1 MRVLLLSMGWLG
13 FYLYLYLCHLFIV
26 FIYFVVMI
34 KTTRYPVLF
43 VFVFVLWLS
52 FGTQCILV
60 VGSHG
65 PGTQCVEII
74 ENVEM
79 MMQAVGV
86 GGFHQE
92 QFRSAIVVSVMF
104 QSGREFLH
112 RRYSFASGGSS
123 GGSIV
128 RVMMRFGHELIQLA
142 LLLLLLLLLELNVIV
157 IIRQGNAIRKGVA
170 LTSHHHDVVVVVVA
184 LDSDSID
191 VVVVDGVNDGVVAIV
206 FIVARH
212 SHVILVLFLF
222 VRR

>member
-79 MMQAVGV
+79 MMQAMGV
-86 GGFHQE
+86 GGFHRE

-142 LLLLLLLLLELNVIV
+142 LLLLLLLLELNVIV

-206 FIVARH
+206 FIVAHH

>member
-52 FGTQCILV
+52 FSFGTQCILV

-79 MMQAVGV
+79 MMQAMGV

-142 LLLLLLLLLELNVIV
+142 LLLLLLLLELNVIV

-170 LTSHHHDVVVVVVA
+170 LTSHHHDVVVV
-184 LDSDSID
+184 
-191 VVVVDGVNDGVVAIV
+191 NDGVVTIV
-206 FIVARH
+206 FIVAHH

>member
-142 LLLLLLLLLELNVIV
+142 LLLLLLEELNVIV

-170 LTSHHHDVVVVVVA
+170 LTSHHHDVVVV
-184 LDSDSID
+184 
-191 VVVVDGVNDGVVAIV
+191 NDGVVTIV
-206 FIVARH
+206 FIVAHH

-222 VRR
+222 VR

>member
-79 MMQAVGV
+79 MMQAMGV
-86 GGFHQE
+86 GGFHRE

-142 LLLLLLLLLELNVIV
+142 LLLLLLEELNVIV

-170 LTSHHHDVVVVVVA
+170 LTSHHHDVVVV
-184 LDSDSID
+184 
-191 VVVVDGVNDGVVAIV
+191 NDGVVTIV
-206 FIVARH
+206 FIVAHH

-222 VRR
+222 VR